1 MWRGERDEPVPEMKM
16 GSGKQR
22 LYAAGP
28 AIIILSVT
36 IIAWEMIVRVFNI
49 KPMFLPP
56 PSLVAENAA
65 RFGLMLVPHISVTL
79 YVTVAGFIVGAL
91 LAVAMA
97 VVITYSTLLR
107 NTLLPILL
115 VVQSVP
121 KQAFAP
127 LVLVWFG
134 YGDVPKIIIAL
145 LVGFFPIVIDTTA
158 GLNAVEPELLDL
170 ARTMQASKMKILLK
184 VRLPNSIPYFF
195 NGLKIAAALSVVGAL
210 VAEFL
215 TGTYGLGYMM
225 LQAQF
230 AMNMALII
238 TIIFI
243 LGLIGIGLFGAASLA
258 ERLAMPWKRR
268 MGGGGG

>member
-1 MWRGERDEPVPEMKM
+1 MKL

-28 AIIILSVT
+28 AIIIVSVT
-36 IIAWEMIVRVFNI
+36 IIAWEMIVRAFNI
-49 KPMFLPP
+49 KPLFLPP
-56 PSLVAENAA
+56 
-65 RFGLMLVPHISVTL
+65 
-79 YVTVAGFIVGAL
+79 
-91 LAVAMA
+91 
-97 VVITYSTLLR
+97 LR

-145 LVGFFPIVIDTTA
+145 LVGFFPIVVDTTA
-158 GLNAVEPELLDL
+158 GLNAVEPELIDL
-170 ARTMQASKMKILLK
+170 ARVVQASKMKILWK
-184 VRLPNSIPYFF
+184 IRLPNSLPYFF
-195 NGLKIAAALSVVGAL
+195 NGLKIASALSVVGAL

-215 TGTYGLGYMM
+215 TGTYGLGYM
-225 LQAQF
+225 LLNAQF
-230 AMNMALII
+230 HMNTALTI
-238 TIIFI
+238 TIIFV